1 MEITTLKK
9 LKKYILAIAMCLC
22 LMFTSLTGCALIVP
36 NNSKALEAK
45 AISVGET
52 VLSKQE
58 VIDLWYSFY
67 SQNVN
72 VFYYYSED
80 QIIEIFYKNI
90 VLKYATIQETQKLI
104 DSGKIVYTA
113 GDDAQVW
120 LDVLESISSSIDTIE
135 KALYTQQ
142 GVEDDK
148 LPKHLQSESSSS
160 SNSDVKSYLYQ
171 EYEFKGME
179 DYQCE
184 YTPDNNK
191 GDDLNGTKVG
201 NSIEDKTIK
210 EIQTLLSTFLYK
222 DKVES
227 DDELEFAN
235 WADLKAKINNTKY
248 FTNIDKKDNRAK
260 AFDMYVGKLML
271 SAKADGERLT
281 KDEAIQKQIKELY
294 IAYYETYLQNMYS
307 SYINSLVDVDE
318 DGNQYYTLSDRAI
331 VNRYLTLL
339 ASDIQKY
346 QLEENYIAVVEAESD
361 NALLLYRFNGEYY
374 YFTVQHLLVSFDET
388 ITEALDNMDIYGNQ
402 STASEDQYEA
412 YKNLRDHFYTQLD
425 NVDSWEDYENATY
438 RDDNGY
444 DVYSYQIDDSV
455 KFVYFDKDW
464 TSPEYDDE
472 TKDEQKQNGYYYL
485 DNENQKVYLTA
496 KQFED
501 CNKATKSVGTVMR
514 EFNTTYTKT
523 LIHLN
528 VYKNETITDKL
539 LEDIHNALEDDADIK
554 YVISKDLI
562 EVYLSGYK
570 TNDKETINEV
580 EHKVYTNLFMQHAFK
595 YSADSASLG
604 TELSDYVGMIISGR
618 DDNHTVGG
626 GTYVNEF
633 TDKARELAEECLDNM
648 KKDESYSQQLSQ
660 DNFAISDYGIHM
672 IIVNDI
678 YKVGNA
684 DEYEAGASAP
694 ITGNDILSETIY
706 GTAQNPLA
714 DELVEE
720 NIRNA
725 IAIMKK
731 VYVSSPSSQTL
742 YQYMYELVRDEL
754 VGDNGTI
761 YTKERNRLYREY
773 ITADTNGSAKA
784 DMSGKMTYDE
794 LMDAIS

>member
-1 MEITTLKK
+1 MKK

-36 NNSKALEAK
+36 DNSKALEAK

-90 VLKYATIQETQKLI
+90 VLKYATLQETQKLI
-104 DSGKIVYTA
+104 DAGKIVYTA

-120 LDVLESISSSIDTIE
+120 LSVLESISSSVDTVE

-160 SNSDVKSYLYQ
+160 SNSDVKSYLYE
-171 EYEFKGME
+171 EYTFKGME
-179 DYQCE
+179 DYQCK
-184 YTPDNNK
+184 YTPANNK
-191 GDDLNGTKVG
+191 GDALSGAKVG
-201 NSIEDKTIK
+201 ADIEDTSVKK
-210 EIQTLLSTFLYK
+210 IQTLLSTYLYK
-222 DKVES
+222 DQVES
-227 DDELEFAN
+227 DDELEFEN
-235 WADLKAKINNTKY
+235 WQDLINKINSTEY
-248 FTNIDKKDNRAK
+248 FTNIDKKDNRSK

-271 SAKADGERLT
+271 SAKADGERL
-281 KDEAIQKQIKELY
+281 DRDQAIQKQIKELY
-294 IAYYETYLQNMYS
+294 VAYYETYLQNMYS
-307 SYINSLVDVDE
+307 SYINSLVDVNE
-318 DGNQYYTLSDRAI
+318 EGNQYFTLNDSAI
-331 VNRYLTLL
+331 VARYLNLL
-339 ASDIQKY
+339 GGDIQKY

-374 YFTVQHLLVSFDET
+374 YFTVQHLLVSFDEN
-388 ITEALDNMDIYGNQ
+388 ITDTLTGFYGN
-402 STASEDQYEA
+402 SSNASEEQYEI
-412 YKNLRDHFYTQLD
+412 YKEFRDNFYNQIGLTGWKEYQ
-425 NVDSWEDYENATY
+425 NATY
-438 RDDNGY
+438 RDENGY
-444 DVYSYQIDDSV
+444 DVYTYKIDSAT

-472 TKDEQKQNGYYYL
+472 TEDDQKQNGYYYL
-485 DNENQKVYLTA
+485 DDGNNKVYITVETFNECQKATTTVQTVLDTFNNTYIKTINKLNENLT
-496 KQFED
+496 QPITE
-501 CNKATKSVGTVMR
+501 
-514 EFNTTYTKT
+514 E
-523 LIHLN
+523 LINNIYNELVDN
-528 VYKNETITDKL
+528 V
-539 LEDIHNALEDDADIK
+539 DIQ

-562 EVYLSGYK
+562 QLYLERRRTLDDDQIK
-570 TNDKETINEV
+570 FEM

-633 TDKARELAEECLDNM
+633 TDKARELAKEQIERM
-648 KKDESYSQQLSQ
+648 KDDESYSLQLSE
-660 DNFAISDYGIHM
+660 NNYAISDYGIHM
-672 IIVNDI
+672 IIVNDV
-678 YKVGNA
+678 YKVS
-684 DEYEAGASAP
+684 ESAP

-706 GTAQNPLA
+706 GTQDSPLTQ
-714 DELVEE
+714 EQINT
-720 NIRNA
+720 NIANA
-725 IAIMKK
+725 VAKMKTI
-731 VYVSSPSSQTL
+731 YVSSSSSQTL

-761 YTKERNRLYREY
+761 YTKERNRLYKEY
-773 ITADTNGSAKA
+773 ITADGNGVSKA
-784 DMSGKMTYDE
+784 DMSGKMSYDE